1 MFDVGFSE
9 LVLLFVIGLLILG
22 PERLPRVAAKLGR
35 WVGRA
40 RRTATQLRM
49 QFEREMTMQDI
60 MRQQRKPP
68 PANETKEEDPK
79 KEDTKRGDTP
89 ESDESATRAST
100 EPPEAGRV
108 AGEQTRGPDTHAS
121 RGEDSSTEASV
132 ARSDEGR

>member
-22 PERLPRVAAKLGR
+22 PERLPRVAAKIGR

-60 MRQQRKPP
+60 MSQQRKSPRP
-68 PANETKEEDPK
+68 NETKK
-79 KEDTKRGDTP
+79 KEETKPSGTQSGGDNATAAVKEPADAAQAASGQASAP
-89 ESDESATRAST
+89 ETTESGV
-100 EPPEAGRV
+100 EK
-108 AGEQTRGPDTHAS
+108 PDA
-121 RGEDSSTEASV
+121 DAAV
-132 ARSDEGR
+132 ARSDEAR